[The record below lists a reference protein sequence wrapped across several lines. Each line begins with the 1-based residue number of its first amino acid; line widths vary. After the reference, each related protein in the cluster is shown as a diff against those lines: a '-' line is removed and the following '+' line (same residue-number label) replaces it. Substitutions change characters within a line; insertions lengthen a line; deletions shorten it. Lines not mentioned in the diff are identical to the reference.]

1 MHCLLLLASHS
12 PQKGLCGPGADKA
25 VAGTPCAHPMAQNR
39 KALPMT
45 HCWLPAHSALAVPV
59 LLRCLAC
66 CRSPLRRPSHRS
78 ISKKS
83 FLGNIPHLQEILA
96 VKIKLICWR
105 RLSNKSVWVQ
115 CQNCLEKGKTKRN

>member
-1 MHCLLLLASHS
+1 M
-12 PQKGLCGPGADKA
+12 
-25 VAGTPCAHPMAQNR
+25 AGTPCAHPMAQSR

-59 LLRCLAC
+59 LLWCLAC

-83 FLGNIPHLQEILA
+83 FLGNIPHLQEILP

-105 RLSNKSVWVQ
+105 RLSNKSAWVQ